1 MVRGAGFVPP
11 WGGAKAPTRGQDM
24 KRKIGVAIFIALGLG
39 LLYLIF
45 TDEGQE
51 LGGDFAAW
59 IEELMKF

>member
-1 MVRGAGFVPP
+1 M
-11 WGGAKAPTRGQDM
+11 APTRGQDM
-24 KRKIGVAIFIALGLG
+24 KQKIGAAIFIALGLG

-59 IEELMKF
+59 IEDLMQF